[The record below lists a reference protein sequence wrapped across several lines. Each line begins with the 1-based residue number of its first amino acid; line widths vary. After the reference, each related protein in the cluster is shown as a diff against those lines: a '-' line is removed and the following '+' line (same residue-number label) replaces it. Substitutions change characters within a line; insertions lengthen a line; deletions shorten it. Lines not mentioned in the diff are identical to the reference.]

1 MKKYNSDGHIG
12 SGCIVLKQGVLSKSL
27 GKNVVF
33 YGEDCEYNFLDLTS
47 NLLRLVS
54 HEKDLWFSFDQV
66 EFLEVF
72 E

>member
-1 MKKYNSDGHIG
+1 MKKYNIDGHMG
-12 SGCIVLKQGVLSKSL
+12 SGCIVLKQGNLSKSL

-33 YGEDCEYNFLDLTS
+33 YGEEEEYSFLDLTG

>member
-1 MKKYNSDGHIG
+1 MKKYNIDGRVG
-12 SGCIVLKQGVLSKSL
+12 SGCIVLKQGVLSEAL

-33 YGEDCEYNFLDLTS
+33 YGEDCEYSFLDLIG

>member
-1 MKKYNSDGHIG
+1 MKKYNIDGHMG
-12 SGCIVLKQGVLSKSL
+12 SGCIILKQGALSRSL

-33 YGEDCEYNFLDLTS
+33 YGEEWEYSFLDLTG

-54 HEKDLWFSFDQV
+54 NEKDLWFSFDQV